1 MAVISFAGK
10 TPQIAAPHFIAPDA
24 WVIGDVTI
32 AGLVSIFFHA
42 VLRGDIEPITV
53 GEGSNIQEHAML
65 HTSRGLGPC
74 TVGKNVTIGHRAI
87 IHGCTIED
95 NCIIGM
101 GSVILDGAVIGKNS
115 IVGAQALVPM
125 NMIVPEGS
133 LVLGVP
139 AKIVKN
145 VSAEQIR
152 TIAQSA
158 FSYQKLGEQYR
169 AVLGFTKG

>member
-1 MAVISFAGK
+1 MAVISFADK

-42 VLRGDIEPITV
+42 VLRGDIEPISV

-95 NCIIGM
+95 SCIIGM

-115 IVGAQALVPM
+115 IVGAQALV
-125 NMIVPEGS
+125 ES
-133 LVLGVP
+133 LTQNGWFPPP
-139 AKIVKN
+139 ARAPPARRCRDARS
-145 VSAEQIR
+145 SA
-152 TIAQSA
+152 AA
-158 FSYQKLGEQYR
+158 
-169 AVLGFTKG
+169 A